1 VFELAYSLS
10 MVFVAVYGFPK
21 CLASLAAY
29 GNKADESKRWLR
41 SETKYYVVSA
51 ASPARVIR
59 ILSSDTQATDEI
71 ASIEALRNTTAAE
84 AGCDDIF
91 VLSSSFTSSFMT
103 SSELLTCRK
112 LKGRGIDAL
121 DSNTRGLFFDPR
133 FETYPL
139 GQWDSSMQQDLFQI
153 TIGSYDKFQ

>member
-1 VFELAYSLS
+1 MSELAYSFS

-21 CLASLAAY
+21 CLASLAAD
-29 GNKADESKRWLR
+29 GDKADESKRWLR
-41 SETKYYVVSA
+41 SETKYHVVSA

-84 AGCDDIF
+84 AECDDIF

-103 SSELLTCRK
+103 SSELLT
-112 LKGRGIDAL
+112 L
-121 DSNTRGLFFDPR
+121 
-133 FETYPL
+133 
-139 GQWDSSMQQDLFQI
+139 
-153 TIGSYDKFQ
+153 